1 MATEDLVTVAEAR
14 AALRL
19 GREDLALQ
27 PELERLITSA
37 TRLIDQHFGAM
48 VVRTVTSELH
58 NDPVVP
64 YLHLRQGP
72 ISSVTSVSVDGVA
85 LTSGQYQVVQGGYQE
100 MLCRV
105 ASYQPTLWL
114 SRRLQ
119 GISVTYVA
127 GRYATT
133 SAVPAIVKDACMVQL
148 RHLWRPT
155 QHGVTSADVNEYDTA
170 AVAPTSAGLARGLK
184 GMLGEFLRH
193 GVA

>member
-1 MATEDLVTVAEAR
+1 VATEDLVTVAEAR

-85 LTSGQYQVVQGGYQE
+85 LTSGQ
-100 MLCRV
+100 
-105 ASYQPTLWL
+105 
-114 SRRLQ
+114 
-119 GISVTYVA
+119 
-127 GRYATT
+127 
-133 SAVPAIVKDACMVQL
+133 
-148 RHLWRPT
+148 
-155 QHGVTSADVNEYDTA
+155 
-170 AVAPTSAGLARGLK
+170 
-184 GMLGEFLRH
+184 
-193 GVA
+193 